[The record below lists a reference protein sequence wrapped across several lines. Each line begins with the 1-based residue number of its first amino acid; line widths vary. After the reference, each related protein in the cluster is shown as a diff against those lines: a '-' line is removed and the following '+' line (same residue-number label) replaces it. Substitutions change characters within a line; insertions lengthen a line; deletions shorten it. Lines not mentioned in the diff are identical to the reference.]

1 MNFKN
6 EYYINKIMALE
17 STTLKI
23 CEYFNDIGI
32 LDYDSVNSF
41 LSLYSEIGN
50 KNNFSNQND
59 ILRNSIFSYM
69 RIISE
74 NDTLLF
80 EFSKRILNSFFNFQL
95 ISRYKSVKALK
106 SILNIKLKNILIHFF
121 FRLIRTKG
129 KKSYRYLMKN
139 YNPKNTNS
147 NYDKITQIINTE
159 NLNYPNDNFINL
171 FQNQNYNFHKKSNTE
186 NNETINSKTS
196 RENFI
201 DNLTTEKTINYPMK
215 RENYKAKIIKTVFP
229 KEKNLFELKKEQE
242 QIKRKNKINYDSQI
256 RKTNYNKIK
265 QQYLNDENQ
274 NYYRYYSKNDLK
286 NQRAK
291 SQNTSIINSK
301 IKIPNEENISENH
314 KRYKINIPFKK
325 IKANS
330 NDKKNEKN
338 LDNDDIKNGNE
349 IIKSNVIDRLYKKE
363 MLKMREKKM
372 KENIEKEINKKKDI
386 IDWDKINYENN
397 VKYTENIYNEKSDN
411 ILNNNLN
418 EDENEDKKNL
428 NEKEIEN
435 NLNENDINN
444 NNEEPQFL
452 DIQSLSSVI
461 LSPNRNGSLK
471 QIEEIDNYNQ
481 NISNQNSIKD
491 IKQEKNIN
499 SINFDIDNFHSNS
512 IKELLKDETKK

>member
-1 MNFKN
+1 MS
-6 EYYINKIMALE
+6 LD

-32 LDYDSVNSF
+32 LDYDSVNDF
-41 LSLYSEIGN
+41 LSIYSEFGI
-50 KNNFSNQND
+50 KSNFKNQND

-69 RIISE
+69 RIISQ

-80 EFSKRILNSFFNFQL
+80 EFSKRIINSFLNFQL
-95 ISRYKSVKALK
+95 ISRYKSIKGLK
-106 SILNIKLKNILIHFF
+106 SILNIKIKNILIDFF
-121 FRLIRTKG
+121 FRLIRAKG

-139 YNPKNTNS
+139 YNPKNTNT
-147 NYDKITQIINTE
+147 NYDKITEIINTE
-159 NLNYPNDNFINL
+159 NLNYSNNNFIL
-171 FQNQNYNFHKKSNTE
+171 QNQNYNFHKKSNTE
-186 NNETINSKTS
+186 NNETQNSKTS
-196 RENFI
+196 REYYI
-201 DNLTTEKTINYPMK
+201 DNLTTEKNFDYPMK
-215 RENYKAKIIKTVFP
+215 RVNYKAKIFKTAFP

-265 QQYLNDENQ
+265 KQYLNDENQ
-274 NYYRYYSKNDLK
+274 NYYTYYSKNDLK
-286 NQRAK
+286 NQRSK
-291 SQNTSIINSK
+291 SQNTSMLNTK

-325 IKANS
+325 LKANS
-330 NDKKNEKN
+330 NDKKNNVN
-338 LDNDDIKNGNE
+338 LDNNETNSE

-363 MLKMREKKM
+363 ILKIKEKKL

-397 VKYTENIYNEKSDN
+397 VKYTENLYNAKPEN
-411 ILNNNLN
+411 IFNNNLN
-418 EDENEDKKNL
+418 KEENENNKYL
-428 NEKEIEN
+428 IEKEIEN
-435 NLNENDINN
+435 NLNENETNN

-471 QIEEIDNYNQ
+471 HIEEIDNYNQ
-481 NISNQNSIKD
+481 NIINQNSIKE

-499 SINFDIDNFHSNS
+499 SNNFEIDNFRSNS

>member
-1 MNFKN
+1 
-6 EYYINKIMALE
+6 MALE
-17 STTLKI
+17 STTLRI

-32 LDYDSVNSF
+32 LDYDSVNDF
-41 LSLYSEIGN
+41 LALYSEIGN
-50 KNNFSNQND
+50 KNNFQNKND
-59 ILRNSIFSYM
+59 ILRSSIFSYI
-69 RIISE
+69 RIISQ

-80 EFSKRILNSFFNFQL
+80 EFSRRILNSFLNFQL
-95 ISRYKSVKALK
+95 ISRYKSVKGLK
-106 SILNIKLKNILIHFF
+106 SILNIKLKNILIYFF

-147 NYDKITQIINTE
+147 NYDKTSPIITTE
-159 NLNYPNDNFINL
+159 DLNYPNNNFINI

-186 NNETINSKTS
+186 NNETQNSKTS
-196 RENFI
+196 REYFI
-201 DNLTTEKTINYPMK
+201 DNLTTEKTINSLMK
-215 RENYKAKIIKTVFP
+215 RENYKTKIFKTVFP
-229 KEKNLFELKKEQE
+229 KEKNLIELKKEQE
-242 QIKRKNKINYDSQI
+242 QIKRNNKINYDSQI

-265 QQYLNDENQ
+265 QQYLHDVNQ

-291 SQNTSIINSK
+291 SQNTSMINTK
-301 IKIPNEENISENH
+301 IKIPNDENFSENY
-314 KRYKINIPFKK
+314 KRYKINVPFKK

-330 NDKKNEKN
+330 NNKINHVN
-338 LDNDDIKNGNE
+338 LDNNEMKNGNE

-363 MLKMREKKM
+363 LLKIKEKKL

-397 VKYTENIYNEKSDN
+397 VKYTENLYNAKPEN
-411 ILNNNLN
+411 IFNNNLN
-418 EDENEDKKNL
+418 EEENENNKYL
-428 NEKEIEN
+428 IEKEIEN
-435 NLNENDINN
+435 NLNENETNN

-471 QIEEIDNYNQ
+471 HIEEIDNYNQ
-481 NISNQNSIKD
+481 NIINQNSIKE

-499 SINFDIDNFHSNS
+499 SNNFEIDNFRSNS

>member
-1 MNFKN
+1 MS
-6 EYYINKIMALE
+6 LD

-32 LDYDSVNSF
+32 LDYDSVNDF
-41 LSLYSEIGN
+41 LSIYSEIGI
-50 KNNFSNQND
+50 KSNFKNQND

-69 RIISE
+69 RIISQ

-80 EFSKRILNSFFNFQL
+80 EFSKRIINSFLNFQL
-95 ISRYKSVKALK
+95 ISRYKSIKGLK
-106 SILNIKLKNILIHFF
+106 SILNIKIKNILIDFF

-139 YNPKNTNS
+139 YNPKNTNT
-147 NYDKITQIINTE
+147 NYDKIAEITNTE
-159 NLNYPNDNFINL
+159 NLNYSNNNFIL
-171 FQNQNYNFHKKSNTE
+171 QNQNYNFHKKSNTE
-186 NNETINSKTS
+186 NNETQNSKTS
-196 RENFI
+196 REYYI
-201 DNLTTEKTINYPMK
+201 DNLTTEKNFDYPMK
-215 RENYKAKIIKTVFP
+215 RVNYKAKIFKTAFP

-265 QQYLNDENQ
+265 KQYLNDENQ
-274 NYYRYYSKNDLK
+274 NYYTYYSKNDLK
-286 NQRAK
+286 NQRSK
-291 SQNTSIINSK
+291 SQNTSMLNTK

-325 IKANS
+325 LKANS
-330 NDKKNEKN
+330 NDKKNNVN
-338 LDNDDIKNGNE
+338 LDNNETNSE

-363 MLKMREKKM
+363 MLKLKEKKL
-372 KENIEKEINKKKDI
+372 KENIEKEMNKKKDI

-397 VKYTENIYNEKSDN
+397 VKYTENFYNEKPEN
-411 ILNNNLN
+411 ILKNNLN
-418 EDENEDKKNL
+418 EDENMNKENI

-435 NLNENDINN
+435 NLNENEINN

-471 QIEEIDNYNQ
+471 HNEEIENYNQ
-481 NISNQNSIKD
+481 NVSLNQNSIKE
-491 IKQEKNIN
+491 IKQEKSNN
-499 SINFDIDNFHSNS
+499 SNNFEIDNFRSNS
-512 IKELLKDETKK
+512 IKELLKDQIKK